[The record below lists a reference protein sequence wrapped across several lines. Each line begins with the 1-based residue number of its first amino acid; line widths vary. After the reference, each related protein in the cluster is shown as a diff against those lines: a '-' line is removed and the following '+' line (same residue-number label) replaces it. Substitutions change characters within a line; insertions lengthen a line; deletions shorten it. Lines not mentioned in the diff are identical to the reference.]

1 MQILGADRLSEL
13 AKQRQC
19 VPEIVPVEILRAA
32 QPEQIDGK
40 QDQQDQADDAIGLL
54 GGEIEQV
61 ALL

>member
-1 MQILGADRLSEL
+1 MQILGADRLSEF
-13 AKQRQC
+13 AEQRQC

-40 QDQQDQADDAIGLL
+40 QNQQDQADDAIGLL

>member
-13 AKQRQC
+13 AEQRQC

>member
-1 MQILGADRLSEL
+1 MQILGADRLSEF
-13 AKQRQC
+13 AEQRQC